1 MRQVVTEHL
10 LCARHRQGSFETNT
24 CEERTHRHK
33 GRALPQRQ
41 YQEVE
46 QELREGRG
54 LEDKAVSGWNRIQ
67 TETESHSD
75 M

>member
-24 CEERTHRHK
+24 CEERTHTHK

-41 YQEVE
+41 HQEVE

-54 LEDKAVSGWNRIQ
+54 LEDKAVSGCNRIQ
-67 TETESHSD
+67 TETKSHSD